1 MTSLALKDS
10 FFGFAVPSDGS
21 WAKITPENKL
31 KAATNK
37 HLTWRKRIPLLKFAA
52 KIGVGRVKTRKVWR

>member
-10 FFGFAVPSDGS
+10 FLGAAPPVWPLPC
-21 WAKITPENKL
+21 AKTYPENKL

-37 HLTWRKRIPLLKFAA
+37 HLTLQKRIPLLKFAA
-52 KIGVGRVKTRKVWR
+52 KIGVGRVKTTKV